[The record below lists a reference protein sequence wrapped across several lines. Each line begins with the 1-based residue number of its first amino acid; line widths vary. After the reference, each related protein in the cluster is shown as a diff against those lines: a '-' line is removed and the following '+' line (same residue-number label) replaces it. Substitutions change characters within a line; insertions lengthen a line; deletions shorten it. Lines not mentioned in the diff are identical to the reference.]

1 MSKHQTNVR
10 VVLGPVARDL
20 IGDHEENRPKALD
33 DAITSL
39 LEKLDAAQ
47 AGCTGDDACSAHLK
61 SLTTA
66 IQNQSTRLQSL
77 ARLVTLEMKL
87 TRVLIASL
95 MSNSDKDQQ
104 TLLSF
109 ARASVEDIHK
119 SHPIVSETEMETIRR
134 TEASAQA
141 AILHDL
147 ERNGLAN
154 PLERDAEVER

>member
-1 MSKHQTNVR
+1 MRKIQTNVR

-33 DAITSL
+33 DAITAL

-47 AGCTGDDACSAHLK
+47 AGCSGDDTCSARLT

-66 IQNQSTRLQSL
+66 VQNQTTRLQAL
-77 ARLVTLEMKL
+77 ARLVTLETKL
-87 TRVLIASL
+87 TRILIASL
-95 MSNSDKDQQ
+95 MSKSDQDQQ
-104 TLLSF
+104 SLLSF
-109 ARASVEDIHK
+109 AHASVDDIHK

-134 TEASAQA
+134 TEASTKA

-147 ERNGLAN
+147 ERNGLVN